1 MQLTG
6 EPIIPAARPTPRFL
20 ADARQVVANP
30 ELYADRPL
38 LRRLAWAALMA
49 ERRNM
54 VDQDCLAAMPVD
66 RA

>member
-1 MQLTG
+1 MQPKRDPT
-6 EPIIPAARPTPRFL
+6 IPAARPTARFV

-49 ERRNM
+49 ARGRAIS
-54 VDQDCLAAMPVD
+54 QTRLAAMPVE
-66 RA
+66 RP

>member
-1 MQLTG
+1 MQHVR

-49 ERRNM
+49 ERRSM
-54 VDQDCLAAMPVD
+54 VDQDCLASMPVD
-66 RA
+66 RT